1 MKMILSSVM
10 YEKFQHFI
18 YSSLGLYFPV
28 NKKYLLENSL
38 NTRLAAVQCDSFED
52 YFLYLQFDAKR
63 IQEQVELANC
73 LTTNETFFFRDQ
85 VQIDCLRLYV
95 IPELLKFG
103 QYRQSLRIWSAGCS
117 TGEEAY
123 TLAIMLE
130 EYVPDCRDWQIDIIG
145 TDINEEVLRKA
156 RIGQYDDYAIRN
168 IPAPLLKKY
177 FTVSDGHYE
186 VRNTIKQRVTFSKLN
201 LFDSR
206 QMRTMQDVDLLLCRN
221 VLIYF
226 DAPGRRQIISGFHH
240 ALRANSAF
248 MIGFSET
255 LSQVKNEFRPIRWDR
270 TMVYY
275 KEEMSFAS

>member
-1 MKMILSSVM
+1 MNMTLSSET
-10 YEKFQHFI
+10 YEKFQRFI

-38 NTRLAAVQCDSFED
+38 KTRLLALQCESFEA
-52 YFLYLQFDAKR
+52 YFLYLQFNAKR
-63 IQEQVELANC
+63 TQEQIELANC

-85 VQIDCLRLYV
+85 AQIDCLRVHVL
-95 IPELLKFG
+95 PELLTSC

-123 TLAIMLE
+123 TLAILLE
-130 EYVPDCRDWQIDIIG
+130 EHIPDCRDWRIDIIG

-156 RIGQYDDYAIRN
+156 RIGLYDDYAIRN

-177 FTVSDGHYE
+177 FTISDGHYE
-186 VRNTIKQRVTFSKLN
+186 VCNIIKQRVTFSKVN
-201 LFDSR
+201 LFDTS
-206 QMRTMQDVDLLLCRN
+206 QMRTIRDVDLLLCRN

-226 DAPGRRQIISGFHH
+226 DEPGRKQIISGFHH
-240 ALRANSAF
+240 ALRANGAF

-255 LSQVKNEFRPIRWDR
+255 LQQVKNKFRLIPWNR

-275 KEEMSFAS
+275 KEEMSFA